1 MGKLS
6 RAAVL
11 VATPLLFAGLFSGP
25 AYAHGAPSN
34 PVSRAVACG
43 PEADRFG
50 SSAACKAAL
59 AAGGAQAFEAWDNLR
74 IANVNGRDRQVVPDG
89 KLCSGGLPI
98 YRALDLPR
106 ADWPATKLT
115 AGSPFTFSYG
125 QTIPHK
131 GTFRMYMTRDGYDAA
146 RPLTW
151 DDLEAKPFLT
161 AADPVLKNGAYTM
174 QGTMPRGK
182 SGRHLIYTIWQTNP
196 DTYYS
201 CSDVVFPAASAG
213 GPAGGGAV
221 VGDPAAPRSP
231 APFASDGEPAA
242 GAPVAGSP
250 AAGAPAVGSPAGSGA
265 AVGGPGRR
273 LNTVSSQS
281 RVLPLAAFGVALL
294 SAAGLVTVFLIRRRR
309 TSG

>member
-6 RAAVL
+6 RVAVVVAA
-11 VATPLLFAGLFSGP
+11 PLLFTGLFSGP

-50 SSAACKAAL
+50 SSAACKAAR

-115 AGSPFTFSYG
+115 AGSPFTFAYG

-131 GTFRMYMTRDGYDAA
+131 GTFRMYVTRDGYDATK
-146 RPLTW
+146 PLTW

-161 AADPVLKNGAYTM
+161 ATDPVLKNGAYTM
-174 QGTMPRGK
+174 QGTVPRGK

-201 CSDVVFPAASAG
+201 CSDVVFPA
-213 GPAGGGAV
+213 GGGAV
-221 VGDPAAPRSP
+221 VGDPVAPRPPASAPSAPAPDGVPGGSP
-231 APFASDGEPAA
+231 A
-242 GAPVAGSP
+242 AGSP
-250 AAGAPAVGSPAGSGA
+250 AAASQAGSET
-265 AVGGPGRR
+265 AVGGAGQP
-273 LNTVSSQS
+273 LATVSSQS
-281 RVLPLAAFGVALL
+281 RVLPLAVFGVALL

-309 TSG
+309 ASG